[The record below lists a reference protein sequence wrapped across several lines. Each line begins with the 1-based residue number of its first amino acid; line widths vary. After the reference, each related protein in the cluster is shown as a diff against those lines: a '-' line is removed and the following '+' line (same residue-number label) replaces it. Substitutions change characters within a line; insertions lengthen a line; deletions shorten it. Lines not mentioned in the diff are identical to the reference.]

1 MVFRKFGFLLVF
13 MAVAKCISAQTEIP
27 YSRFGIGILQETEPA
42 WMKGW
47 GSLSAAFHNQ
57 YNINYLNPASYGSL
71 NFTVFEAG
79 LFGDYLK
86 VKSNEGQSA
95 SFTDGGLSTFVFAL
109 PVIKNKLGLSMGI
122 TPFSRVD
129 YNIVSNNDSVPGLG
143 ASTNNFTG
151 NGGLYK
157 FHVGAG
163 YRWKGLSFGLNAAY
177 LFGKLDYSTLLVF
190 ADTLNAFNTLRDES
204 RVFGDFVFTGG
215 IQYRFTFGKNKD
227 YFLDLGVDG
236 DLKTNVAATRDLM
249 YVRFTYYDANGF
261 LQTTPQP
268 VDTITNI
275 HEKGEVVF
283 PPRISG
289 GALFTR
295 QNHYMVGV
303 DYNYAMWSEYSSFGE
318 KDFTTNSWSINTG
331 FQIIPDAS
339 AYTDYYKII
348 AYRAGFSM
356 GKNYL
361 RLNDQNLL
369 QYKASIGAG
378 FPVKKVLS
386 EVSFSAEWLKL
397 GNLKND
403 PLSLTNF
410 RFTLGATLND
420 RWFIKRK
427 FD

>member
-1 MVFRKFGFLLVF
+1 MIIRKVSLLFVFVGVMSL
-13 MAVAKCISAQTEIP
+13 ASAQTEIP
-27 YSRFGIGILQETEPA
+27 YSRFGIGILQDPEPA

-57 YNINYLNPASYGSL
+57 YNINYMNPASYGYL
-71 NFTVFEAG
+71 NYTVFEAG
-79 LFGDYLK
+79 MFGTYLH

-95 SFTDGGLSTFVFAL
+95 SFTDAGLSTFVFAF
-109 PVIKNKLGLSMGI
+109 PVMKNKLGISFGL

-129 YNIVSNNDSVPGLG
+129 YNIISNNDSVPGLG
-143 ASTNNFTG
+143 ASTNNFNG

-157 FHVGAG
+157 FHLGAG
-163 YRWKGLSFGLNAAY
+163 YRWKGLSFGINAAY
-177 LFGKLDYSTLLVF
+177 LFGKLDYSTILVF
-190 ADTLNAFNTLRDES
+190 DNSLNAFNTLRDES

-215 IQYRFTFGKNKD
+215 IQYRFTFGKDKD
-227 YFLDLGVDG
+227 YFLDLGLDG

-261 LQTTPQP
+261 LQTSPQP
-268 VDTITNI
+268 KDTITNV

-289 GALFTR
+289 GITFSK
-295 QNHYMVGV
+295 QSHYMIGV
-303 DYNYAMWSEYSSFGE
+303 DYDYAKWSEYSSFGE
-318 KDFTTNSWSINTG
+318 KDFTTNSWSIGSG
-331 FQIIPDAS
+331 FQYIPEAS
-339 AYTDYYKII
+339 AYTEYYKVI
-348 AYRAGFSM
+348 AYRVGFSM
-356 GKNYL
+356 GQNYL
-361 RLNDQNLL
+361 KFNDQNLL

-397 GNLKND
+397 GNLNSD
-403 PLSLTNF
+403 PLAITNF
-410 RFTLGATLND
+410 RFTLGVTLND
-420 RWFIKRK
+420 RWFLKRK